1 MREGDIVVTR
11 VAHHY
16 ALGRLNA
23 DHRTQTP
30 IEAQDHRGDALR
42 RACELA
48 GADHHVFLCELAGPG
63 DYIDV
68 NCAEVVEAK
77 SLNRSPHG
85 ERRSKPRERR

>member
-1 MREGDIVVTR
+1 MREGDILVTR

-23 DHRTQTP
+23 DCRTQTAV
-30 IEAQDHRGDALR
+30 EAQNQRTDALS

-63 DYIDV
+63 AGDYIDID
-68 NCAEVVEAK
+68 CAEPD
-77 SLNRSPHG
+77 NHG
-85 ERRSKPRERR
+85 ERRFKPRAL